1 VVRGHTCRDKIRV
14 FDGQSLLED
23 DMKKAAVI
31 SMVIFALMALVAC
44 STPYRMMLKDN
55 TVIEMA
61 DEPEFDMDTGF
72 YEYETLDGKN
82 VRVNKDQVVEIK
94 EM

>member
-1 VVRGHTCRDKIRV
+1 
-14 FDGQSLLED
+14 
-23 DMKKAAVI
+23 MKKAAVI
-31 SMVIFALMALVAC
+31 GMVIFALMALVAC
-44 STPYRMMLKDN
+44 STPYRMMLKDG

>member
-1 VVRGHTCRDKIRV
+1 
-14 FDGQSLLED
+14 
-23 DMKKAAVI
+23 MKKAAVI
-31 SMVIFALMALVAC
+31 GMVIFALMALVAC
-44 STPYRMMLKDN
+44 STPYRMMLKDG

-61 DEPEFDMDTGF
+61 DEPEFDKDTGF
-72 YEYETLDGKN
+72 YEYNTLDGKN